1 MGSQVLKLESAV
13 CSSWLSSPL
22 WAVPWLSLRL
32 MLMPTMAGEGM
43 ALATEAMVDT
53 VWDTP
58 DTMVDTVWDTPL
70 VPMDTALWDT
80 EATTSARGRL
90 RLSQRLNPRLT
101 LMPTMAGE
109 AMALDTEAMVDTVW
123 DTPDSMVDM
132 VWDTPL
138 VPMDIALWDTAVTTS
153 ARERLRLSLRLMPM
167 PTMAGEAM
175 ASATEAMVD
184 TVWDTAP
191 MDILVMLDMEA
202 TDTDA
207 DTATMVE
214 REVICYKRSRLT
226 DY

>member
-22 WAVPWLSLRL
+22 WAVPSLSLRL
-32 MLMPTMAGEGM
+32 MLMPTMAMEAM
-43 ALATEAMVDT
+43 ALATEAMVDM
-53 VWDTP
+53 VSDTL
-58 DTMVDTVWDTPL
+58 L

-80 EATTSARGRL
+80 EATTLARERL

-109 AMALDTEAMVDTVW
+109 AMALATEAMVDTDW
-123 DTPDSMVDM
+123 DTPESMVDM

-138 VPMDIALWDTAVTTS
+138 VPMDTALLDTAATTS

-175 ASATEAMVD
+175 ASATEAMVG
-184 TVWDTAP
+184 TVWDTAL

-202 TDTDA
+202 TDTDV

>member
-32 MLMPTMAGEGM
+32 MLMPTMAGEVM

-80 EATTSARGRL
+80 EATTSERGTL
-90 RLSQRLNPRLT
+90 R
-101 LMPTMAGE
+101 PTMAGE

-138 VPMDIALWDTAVTTS
+138 VPMDIAVLDTAATTL

-202 TDTDA
+202 TDTDV
-207 DTATMVE
+207 DTSTMVE

>member
-1 MGSQVLKLESAV
+1 
-13 CSSWLSSPL
+13 
-22 WAVPWLSLRL
+22 
-32 MLMPTMAGEGM
+32 M

-58 DTMVDTVWDTPL
+58 DTMVDTVWDMLL

-80 EATTSARGRL
+80 EATTSARERPRLSLRL

-123 DTPDSMVDM
+123 DTPDSMVDT
-132 VWDTPL
+132 VWDMPL
-138 VPMDIALWDTAVTTS
+138 VPMDTALWDTEATTS
-153 ARERLRLSLRLMPM
+153 ARERLRLSQRLTLM

-191 MDILVMLDMEA
+191 MDTLVMLDMEA
-202 TDTDA
+202 TDTDV

-214 REVICYKRSRLT
+214 GEVICYKMSRLT